1 MGAHSNM
8 PQDALDDLRVIDQ
21 SSNTNCATR
30 WDVIIYLMYRF
41 HTFYRAQTL
50 DQPNRLLN

>member
-1 MGAHSNM
+1 MGAQSEM
-8 PQDALDDLRVIDQ
+8 PQDALDDLRVADQ
-21 SSNTNCATR
+21 SWNTNCASR